1 MGQDLVSGG
10 LADFAE
16 TGFTCFRTGGERV
29 QEGFVDQSGRDPI
42 DVRPSRQ
49 PAGRAARDHDETL
62 GETEIG
68 QLAGDGFLDGG
79 VDTFALVVG

>member
-1 MGQDLVSGG
+1 MGQDLMSGG
-10 LADFAE
+10 PADFAE
-16 TGFTCFRTGGERV
+16 TGFTCVWTGGERV
-29 QEGFVDQSGRDPI
+29 QEGFVDQSGGDPI
-42 DVRPSRQ
+42 DVRPSRE

-62 GETEIG
+62 SEAEVG